1 MHYFETLKYVF
12 HVIFHP
18 FDGFWD
24 LKHEKKGSV
33 SAALTFV
40 VLTII
45 TLAIEKQNTA
55 FLFNKNRLS
64 ELNVMVD
71 IITVALVYVL
81 WCVANWCT
89 TSLMD
94 GKGKMVEIITAV
106 GYAIFPIPL
115 IRLPLVLLSH
125 CITLD
130 EGTFYKVF
138 GVVSIIWAAGLVFFA
153 TQVIHE
159 YSIKKTIATV
169 LITLLG
175 MGILMFIGLLFFN
188 VIEQMVNFVLTIY
201 KEIRFR

>member
-33 SAALTFV
+33 LAALTFV
-40 VLTII
+40 ALTII
-45 TLAIEKQNTA
+45 TLAIEKQDTA
-55 FLFNKNRLS
+55 FLFNKNKLS
-64 ELNVMVD
+64 ELNVLVD
-71 IITVALVYVL
+71 IITVALVFIL

-94 GKGKMVEIITAV
+94 GKGKMVEIVTAI
-106 GYAIFPIPL
+106 GYAVFPIPL
-115 IRLPLVLLSH
+115 IRLPLVFLSH
-125 CITLD
+125 LVTMD
-130 EGTFYKVF
+130 EGAFIKVF
-138 GVVSIIWAAGLVFFA
+138 GIVSLIWAGMLVFFA
-153 TQVIHE
+153 TSVIHE
-159 YSIKKTIATV
+159 YSIKKTVVTV
-169 LITLLG
+169 LITILG

-188 VIEQMVNFVLTIY
+188 VIEQMINFVLTIY

>member
-45 TLAIEKQNTA
+45 TLAIEKQSTA

-64 ELNVMVD
+64 ELNVVVD
-71 IITVALVYVL
+71 IITVALVYIL

-115 IRLPLVLLSH
+115 IRLPLVLVSH

-138 GVVSIIWAAGLVFFA
+138 GVVSLIWAVGLVFFA
-153 TQVIHE
+153 TSVIHE

-188 VIEQMVNFVLTIY
+188 VIEQMINFVLTIY

>member
-24 LKHEKKGSV
+24 CKHEKKGSV
-33 SAALTFV
+33 AAALTFV

-45 TLAIEKQNTA
+45 TLAIEKQETA
-55 FLFNKNRLS
+55 FLFNKNKLS
-64 ELNVMVD
+64 ELNVLVD
-71 IITVALVYVL
+71 IITVALVFIL

-94 GKGKMVEIITAV
+94 GKGKMVEIVTAI
-106 GYAIFPIPL
+106 GYAVFPIPL
-115 IRLPLVLLSH
+115 IRLPLVFFSH
-125 CITLD
+125 FVTMD
-130 EGTFYKVF
+130 EGAFIKVF
-138 GVVSIIWAAGLVFFA
+138 GIVSLIWAGMLVFFA
-153 TQVIHE
+153 TSVIHE
-159 YSIKKTIATV
+159 YSIKKTVVTV
-169 LITLLG
+169 LITILG

-188 VIEQMVNFVLTIY
+188 VIEQMINFVLTIY

>member
-33 SAALTFV
+33 PAALTFV

-45 TLAIEKQNTA
+45 TLAIEKQDTA
-55 FLFNKNRLS
+55 FLFNKNKLS
-64 ELNVMVD
+64 ELNVLVD
-71 IITVALVYVL
+71 IITVALVFIL

-94 GKGKMVEIITAV
+94 GKGKMVEIVTAI
-106 GYAIFPIPL
+106 GYAVSPIPL
-115 IRLPLVLLSH
+115 IRLPLVFLSH
-125 CITLD
+125 LVTMD
-130 EGTFYKVF
+130 EGAFIKVF
-138 GVVSIIWAAGLVFFA
+138 GIVSLIWAGMLVFFA
-153 TQVIHE
+153 TSVIHE
-159 YSIKKTIATV
+159 YSIKKTVVTV
-169 LITLLG
+169 LITILG

-188 VIEQMVNFVLTIY
+188 VIEQMINFVLTIY

>member
-33 SAALTFV
+33 PAALTFV

-45 TLAIEKQNTA
+45 TLAIEKQDTA
-55 FLFNKNRLS
+55 FLFNKNKLS
-64 ELNVMVD
+64 ELNVLVD
-71 IITVALVYVL
+71 IITVALVFIL

-94 GKGKMVEIITAV
+94 GKGKMVEIVTAI
-106 GYAIFPIPL
+106 GYAVFPIPL
-115 IRLPLVLLSH
+115 IRLPLVFLSH
-125 CITLD
+125 LVTMD
-130 EGTFYKVF
+130 EGAFIKVF
-138 GVVSIIWAAGLVFFA
+138 GIISLIWAGMLVFFA
-153 TQVIHE
+153 TSVIHE
-159 YSIKKTIATV
+159 YSIKKTVVTV
-169 LITLLG
+169 LITILG

-188 VIEQMVNFVLTIY
+188 VIEQMINFVLTIY

>member
-33 SAALTFV
+33 PAALTFV

-45 TLAIEKQNTA
+45 TLAIEKQDTA
-55 FLFNKNRLS
+55 FLFNKNKLS
-64 ELNVMVD
+64 ELNVLVD
-71 IITVALVYVL
+71 IITVALVFIL

-94 GKGKMVEIITAV
+94 GKGKMVEIVTAI
-106 GYAIFPIPL
+106 GYAVFPIPL
-115 IRLPLVLLSH
+115 IRLPLVFLSH
-125 CITLD
+125 LVTMD
-130 EGTFYKVF
+130 EGAFIKVF
-138 GVVSIIWAAGLVFFA
+138 GIVSLIWAGMLVFFA
-153 TQVIHE
+153 TSVIHE
-159 YSIKKTIATV
+159 YSIKKTVVTV
-169 LITLLG
+169 LITILG

-188 VIEQMVNFVLTIY
+188 VIEQMINFVLTIY

>member
-33 SAALTFV
+33 PAALTFV
-40 VLTII
+40 ALTII
-45 TLAIEKQNTA
+45 TLAIEKQDTA
-55 FLFNKNRLS
+55 FLFNKNKLS
-64 ELNVMVD
+64 ELNVLVD
-71 IITVALVYVL
+71 IITVALVFIL

-94 GKGKMVEIITAV
+94 GKGKMVEIVTAI
-106 GYAIFPIPL
+106 GYAVFPIPL
-115 IRLPLVLLSH
+115 IRLPLVFLSH
-125 CITLD
+125 LVTMD
-130 EGTFYKVF
+130 EGAFIKVF
-138 GVVSIIWAAGLVFFA
+138 GIVSLIWAGMLVFFA
-153 TQVIHE
+153 TSVIHE
-159 YSIKKTIATV
+159 YSIKKTVVTV
-169 LITLLG
+169 LITILG

-188 VIEQMVNFVLTIY
+188 VIEQMINFVLTIY

>member
-33 SAALTFV
+33 AAALTFV

-45 TLAIEKQNTA
+45 TLAIEKQETA
-55 FLFNKNRLS
+55 FLFNKNKLS
-64 ELNVMVD
+64 ELNVLVD
-71 IITVALVYVL
+71 IITVALVFIL

-94 GKGKMVEIITAV
+94 GKGKMVEIVTAI
-106 GYAIFPIPL
+106 GYAVFPIPL
-115 IRLPLVLLSH
+115 IRLPLVFFSH
-125 CITLD
+125 LVTMD
-130 EGTFYKVF
+130 EGAFIKVF
-138 GVVSIIWAAGLVFFA
+138 GIVSLIWAGMLVFFA
-153 TQVIHE
+153 TSVIHE
-159 YSIKKTIATV
+159 YSIKKTVVTV
-169 LITLLG
+169 LITILG

-188 VIEQMVNFVLTIY
+188 VIEQMINFVLTIY

>member
-33 SAALTFV
+33 PAALTFV

-45 TLAIEKQNTA
+45 TLAIEKQDTA
-55 FLFNKNRLS
+55 FLFNKNKLS
-64 ELNVMVD
+64 ELNVLVD
-71 IITVALVYVL
+71 IITVALVFIL

-94 GKGKMVEIITAV
+94 GKGKMVEIVTAI
-106 GYAIFPIPL
+106 GYAVFPIPL
-115 IRLPLVLLSH
+115 IRLPLVFFSH
-125 CITLD
+125 LVTMD
-130 EGTFYKVF
+130 EGAFIKVF
-138 GVVSIIWAAGLVFFA
+138 GIVSLIWAGMLVFFA
-153 TQVIHE
+153 TSVIHE
-159 YSIKKTIATV
+159 YSIKKTVVTV
-169 LITLLG
+169 LITILG

-188 VIEQMVNFVLTIY
+188 VIEQMINFVLTIY

>member
-1 MHYFETLKYVF
+1 ETLKYVF

-33 SAALTFV
+33 PAALTFV

-45 TLAIEKQNTA
+45 TLAIEKQDTA
-55 FLFNKNRLS
+55 FLFNKNKLS
-64 ELNVMVD
+64 ELNVLVD
-71 IITVALVYVL
+71 IITVALVFIL

-94 GKGKMVEIITAV
+94 GKGKMVEIVTAI
-106 GYAIFPIPL
+106 GYAVFPIPL
-115 IRLPLVLLSH
+115 IRLPLVFLSH
-125 CITLD
+125 LVTMD
-130 EGTFYKVF
+130 EGAFIKVF
-138 GVVSIIWAAGLVFFA
+138 GILSLIWAGMLVFFA
-153 TQVIHE
+153 TSVIHE
-159 YSIKKTIATV
+159 YSIKKTVVTV
-169 LITLLG
+169 LITILG

-188 VIEQMVNFVLTIY
+188 VIEQMINFVLTIY

>member
-24 LKHEKKGSV
+24 LKHEERGSLG
-33 SAALTFV
+33 AAFTFV
-40 VLTII
+40 LLTIA
-45 TLAIEKQNTA
+45 TLTIEKQNTA

-64 ELNVMVD
+64 ELNVLVD
-71 IITVALVYVL
+71 IITVFMLYVL

-94 GKGKMVEIITAV
+94 GKGKMKDIVMSV
-106 GYAIFPIPL
+106 GYSLFPITL
-115 IRLPLVLLSH
+115 IKLPLVLFSY
-125 CITLD
+125 CVTKE
-130 EGTFYKVF
+130 EGTFIYVF
-138 GVVSIIWAAGLVFFA
+138 SAVSIIWTAMLIFFA
-153 TQVIHE
+153 TLVIHE
-159 YSIKKTIATV
+159 YSVKKTIVTV
-169 LITLLG
+169 LITILG

-188 VIEQMVNFVLTIY
+188 VIQQMLNFVLTIY

>member
-45 TLAIEKQNTA
+45 TLAIEKQSTA

-64 ELNVMVD
+64 ELNVVVD
-71 IITVALVYVL
+71 IITVALVYIL

-115 IRLPLVLLSH
+115 IRLPLVLVSH
-125 CITLD
+125 CITMD

-138 GVVSIIWAAGLVFFA
+138 GVVSLIWAAGLVFFA
-153 TQVIHE
+153 TSVIHE
-159 YSIKKTIATV
+159 YSIKKTFATV

-188 VIEQMVNFVLTIY
+188 VIEQMINFVLTIY